1 MKTEESVVQEVTLI
15 NVIIGSLVWKYPQGG
30 GGVTSYLVWS
40 QYCAMQQ
47 GMHSRLAG
55 FSFHSRVRLKRTK
68 KIGTF

>member
-1 MKTEESVVQEVTLI
+1 MKTEESLVQEVTLT

-47 GMHSRLAG
+47 GIHFRLARP
-55 FSFHSRVRLKRTK
+55 SFHSGVRLKRTN